1 MPSTIPWIET
11 LQRSGQMLIEHPK
24 ILLPKLIVAALYGLL
39 LIWTAQNLTI
49 FSSPQAIDPA
59 QIQQLAR
66 FSVLS
71 LGLSLLAL
79 VVDILVNA
87 MYPVIVNQI
96 NSKKSVSLGKAF
108 GEALEHASKII
119 PLNVVVIVIFALV
132 LTPFLVLVLYS
143 KYWFPDST
151 TLATG
156 IGLLVMGVL
165 GILMFAGFYFSNT
178 IVVIEKRGVWASMR
192 KSVEMG
198 KKYFRDVTG
207 LSLVS
212 LVLALISMYLAFAI
226 ADLGAGL
233 AYGIAFIALRLITVV
248 LYTYQ
253 YVLSPVLYFQL
264 NKTQKLGRLS
274 AAPASK

>member
-1 MPSTIPWIET
+1 
-11 LQRSGQMLIEHPK
+11 
-24 ILLPKLIVAALYGLL
+24 
-39 LIWTAQNLTI
+39 
-49 FSSPQAIDPA
+49 
-59 QIQQLAR
+59 
-66 FSVLS
+66 
-71 LGLSLLAL
+71 
-79 VVDILVNA
+79 
-87 MYPVIVNQI
+87 
-96 NSKKSVSLGKAF
+96 
-108 GEALEHASKII
+108 
-119 PLNVVVIVIFALV
+119 
-132 LTPFLVLVLYS
+132 
-143 KYWFPDST
+143 
-151 TLATG
+151 
-156 IGLLVMGVL
+156 MGVL